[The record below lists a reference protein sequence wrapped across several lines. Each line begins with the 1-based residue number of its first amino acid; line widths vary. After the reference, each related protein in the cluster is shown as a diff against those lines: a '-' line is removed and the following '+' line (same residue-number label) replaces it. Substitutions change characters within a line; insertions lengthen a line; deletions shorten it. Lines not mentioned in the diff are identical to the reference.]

1 MQTFL
6 LFFFKGLFC
15 LISSFL
21 FRFDPLLYSFWP
33 PLIQQ
38 PVFLL
43 FILWISSSFRPIL
56 IEVWFSLLPKSTH
69 TVALSPIGWHFP
81 TISIAKVSRSC
92 FKDPWFVFIEIGWN
106 FFLLSNSVCHF
117 PIFIWVMLESD
128 FQISDCVLLYQVP
141 MSWSRFV
148 FCMPLSLLIAHSW
161 RV

>member
-6 LFFFKGLFC
+6 LFFVKGLFC
-15 LISSFL
+15 PIFSFL
-21 FRFDPLLYSFWP
+21 FHFDPLLYSFWP

-43 FILWISSSFRPIL
+43 FILSIFFSFPPIS
-56 IEVWFSLLPKSTH
+56 IEVWFFLLPKSTH
-69 TVALSPIGWHFP
+69 TVALSPIGWHSP
-81 TISIAKVSRSC
+81 TISVAKVSWSC
-92 FKDPWFVFIEIGWN
+92 FKDPLFVSIEIGRN
-106 FFLLSNSVCHF
+106 FFLLPNSVCHF
-117 PIFIWVMLESD
+117 PIFIWVMLKSD
-128 FQISDCVLLYQVP
+128 FQISDCVLLYQVQ